1 MSSAEAEAQAALA
14 DAQLVASEI
23 ERLQAANQRLMAENW
38 QLRQLRQKLETAP
51 SDPSSSLKAEQRR
64 STVTGIQSEWTL
76 HGWLASVPLHEA
88 VAAALAPLIDDL

>member
-64 STVTGIQSEWTL
+64 STVLENGAVFNNYFTGPRRFLVLEIKPHCQR
-76 HGWLASVPLHEA
+76 G
-88 VAAALAPLIDDL
+88 